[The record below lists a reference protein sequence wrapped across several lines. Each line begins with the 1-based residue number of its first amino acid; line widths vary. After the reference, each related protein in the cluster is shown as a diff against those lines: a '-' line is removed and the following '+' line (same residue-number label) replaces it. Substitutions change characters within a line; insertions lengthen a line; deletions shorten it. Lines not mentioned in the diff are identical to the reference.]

1 MSNNML
7 EERVG
12 AHEILFANLL
22 TLMPLGDLQN
32 LHFRIRNQAT
42 LHDESPLPTGVNQT
56 RPKSGSAYR

>member
-1 MSNNML
+1 MSNNKI

-32 LHFRIRNQAT
+32 LHFAIRNQAT
-42 LHDESPLPTGVNQT
+42 EHDEGPMPTGVAPI